1 MKMIITVIFAGIL
14 TYTGAQKTGC
24 QVPTGLQAMGRV
36 EFQMHSFFSGSWY
49 VTHMKDASNS
59 YDAVCREYK
68 TKVGK
73 KVIKLDAD
81 GDYTLKGAKKH
92 YTTTCSSDIQPMP
105 YGSSRFE
112 CQHSRVDG
120 DTSHSIFFTVLWS
133 IIETDYQNYALAYR
147 CTAYYDKSIHTGNLV
162 LLQRDKTAD
171 GSKAASSL
179 AKYSLAL
186 SAFTKLC

>member
-1 MKMIITVIFAGIL
+1 MKTIITVIFAGIL

-24 QVPTGLQAMGRV
+24 QVPAGLHNMGR
-36 EFQMHSFFSGSWY
+36 EFNTNNFFKGSWY

-68 TKVGK
+68 TNVENNNM
-73 KVIKLDAD
+73 KLDAD
-81 GDYTLKGAKKH
+81 GDYTIKGTTKH
-92 YTTTCSSDIQPMP
+92 YTTTCSNAIPP
-105 YGSSRFE
+105 IPHGSIRLN

-147 CTAYYDKSIHTGNLV
+147 CTAYDDKSIHTGNLV

-186 SAFTKLC
+186 SVFTKLC